1 MQQLRGGCQLC
12 PVGLAKVICQFL
24 VLSGLGLVS
33 TADPPGSV
41 LPNIP
46 FQRGWTSFL
55 VCLVESLQCAGL
67 IAPSW
72 LQQLGTKTTPSTGPG
87 TAVLLL
93 GAQQMSLSLPYF
105 LFLQLFMSHW
115 QFFLHCSGHTG
126 SLGSGFKILLLLFRS
141 DCQWM
146 SYSLPLATPASF
158 AIFVD
163 GLPPLCGWPAAYTSP
178 VCLYAAG
185 LPQMSSSSW

>member
-1 MQQLRGGCQLC
+1 MPCRSGYSDMSILGPSRAGTSLYGR
-12 PVGLAKVICQFL
+12 PAGLW
-24 VLSGLGLVS
+24 
-33 TADPPGSV
+33 PPRH
-41 LPNIP
+41 P
-46 FQRGWTSFL
+46 
-55 VCLVESLQCAGL
+55 LVESLQCAGL

-87 TAVLLL
+87 TAVLFL

-126 SLGSGFKILLLLFRS
+126 SLGSGFKILLILFRS

-146 SYSLPLATPASF
+146 SYSLPLTTPACF
-158 AIFVD
+158 TIFVD
-163 GLPPLCGWPAAYTSP
+163 SLPPLCGRPAAYTSP
-178 VCLYAAG
+178 VCLYATG
-185 LPQMSSSSW
+185 LSQMSSSSS